1 MLWSY
6 GGGYMR
12 ADADELLTL
21 EASYSEPVR
30 ELQEL
35 QVNPTVEPLV
45 PVAKPAKASISKL
58 PGTLIPLEV
67 YAPQVPDELVD
78 AASRMMSTNQLS
90 ELQVRD
96 AVAKYMIISD
106 VMWGLVM
113 SDPRMMHAR
122 GQRRRLKIEDA
133 RDALAQTVIDQV
145 KGLNSLA
152 DLTDNEEVELRARTE
167 LLKYGIQASLATE
180 ATHAP
185 TNIQVNVNN
194 NPQEPTWQQRIRDN
208 SVKNFDGGSTVIA
221 VRTE

>member
-1 MLWSY
+1 
-6 GGGYMR
+6 MR

-21 EASYSEPVR
+21 EASYSEPVPEPKL
-30 ELQEL
+30 EL
-35 QVNPTVEPLV
+35 EPKLEAKLEAI
-45 PVAKPAKASISKL
+45 PQLPMKPAKASISKL
-58 PGTLIPLEV
+58 PGTLIPLDV

-152 DLTDNEEVELRARTE
+152 DLTDNEEVELKARTE
-167 LLKYGIQASLATE
+167 LLKYGVQASLATE

-185 TNIQVNVNN
+185 TTNIQVNMTT

>member
-1 MLWSY
+1 
-6 GGGYMR
+6 MR

-21 EASYSEPVR
+21 EASYSEPVPEPKL
-30 ELQEL
+30 ELEL
-35 QVNPTVEPLV
+35 EPKLEAKLEAI
-45 PVAKPAKASISKL
+45 PQLPMKPAKASISKL

-78 AASRMMSTNQLS
+78 AAARMMSTNQLS

-96 AVAKYMIISD
+96 AMAKYMIISD

-152 DLTDNEEVELRARTE
+152 DLTDNEEVELKARTE
-167 LLKYGIQASLATE
+167 LLKYGVQASLATE

-185 TNIQVNVNN
+185 TTNIQVNMNTA
-194 NPQEPTWQQRIRDN
+194 QAEPTWQQRIRDN